1 MAQHILRKDLKK
13 DQIRESFVHGV
24 ESVASHQQ
32 ILWVIVGAALVVAL
46 AVFSW
51 STYSRRQTTKA
62 GAALDDAMKIFQA
75 RIHIPGEPADPGE
88 LAYVDEKNKY
98 ADGEKKFLEVANQYA
113 RTRPGQIARYY
124 VALSEEHLK
133 KFDDAEKNLK
143 LVESSGDDSL
153 TGLARFQLAWVY
165 SQNNKGPQA
174 VELYKQL
181 ADKPTT
187 FVPKPLVLLT
197 LADYYRKTDPAQAS
211 KLYNQVKQDFPDTP
225 AAEKA
230 DEGLELLNAKT

>member
-13 DQIRESFVHGV
+13 DEIREKFVHGV

-32 ILWVIVGAALVVAL
+32 MLWLVMGAALVVAL
-46 AVFSW
+46 AVLGW
-51 STYSRRQTTKA
+51 RTYSGRQTTKA

-75 RIHIPGEPADPGE
+75 RIRAPGEPAQPGE
-88 LAYVDEKNKY
+88 DSYVDEKNKY
-98 ADGEKKFLEVANQYA
+98 TDAEKKFLEAANKYP
-113 RTRPGQIARYY
+113 RTRPGQVARYY
-124 VALSEEHLK
+124 TALSEEHLK
-133 KFDDAEKNLK
+133 KFEDAEKNLK
-143 LVESSGDDSL
+143 QLDSSGDESL

-165 SQNNKGPQA
+165 TQNNKGPQA
-174 VELYKQL
+174 VALYKQL

-230 DEGLELLNAKT
+230 DEGLELLNTKS

>member
-1 MAQHILRKDLKK
+1 VAQHILRKDLKK

-46 AVFSW
+46 AVFGW

-75 RIHIPGEPADPGE
+75 RIHAPGEPADPGE

-98 ADGEKKFLEVANQYA
+98 ADAEKKFLEVANQYA